1 MFIVGLEKLQL
12 IPRDLETC
20 MHGQG
25 YALTQ
30 ERHEKVLISALDD
43 LENLHKQKVNIKAKL

>member
-12 IPRDLETC
+12 IPRDLEAC